1 MSMAAHMRENG
12 EPMKHERVVALA
24 VADHA
29 LYARYRTEMT
39 PLLEAAG
46 GGFRHDFEVSR
57 DLKPDGDPA
66 INRVFVIS
74 FPNKTSMDAFFAD
87 PIYKEIRARLFEKA
101 VARTISIAEYDV

>member
-74 FPNKTSMDAFFAD
+74 FPNKTSMDACAAVRKGCSAD
-87 PIYKEIRARLFEKA
+87 DFHRRIRRLK
-101 VARTISIAEYDV
+101 